1 MKISG
6 RRILVTSLAG
16 SLNVLKRVGRGIF
29 IVERYTSFLIRPKVT
44 FTIFRFFPGSMELG
58 EIYSLACDTN
68 HIITGHTLTNSA
80 FKIWS
85 ADNFD
90 TVKIIREESNESIIW
105 NIHLKYPLA
114 LICRYCQ
121 CSLDYWQDWAY
132 FCFLSGTMSVLICTT
147 WRLQSVS
154 KV

>member
-1 MKISG
+1 
-6 RRILVTSLAG
+6 
-16 SLNVLKRVGRGIF
+16 
-29 IVERYTSFLIRPKVT
+29 
-44 FTIFRFFPGSMELG
+44 MELG

-114 LICRYCQ
+114 LICRYRQ
-121 CSLDYWQDWAY
+121 CSLDFCQDLAY
-132 FCFLSGTMSVLICTT
+132 FCFFSGTMSVLICTT
-147 WRLQSVS
+147 WRLRSVS